1 MQKIPLN
8 KGGVYMPKFMRY
20 FLFGFVFVL
29 GMSVGTYLGIGKNKA
44 VYEENNS
51 SKNIV
56 PVQDVVIR
64 NTQSEKTPE
73 PKVIETIVEETK
85 ISPYAKLIIEKKF
98 TKCGH
103 TTVEVIDVPNE
114 LINMTEKEI
123 MKKYENWEVRSFNSK
138 EVSLYREISA
148 NCNDHFVLKDKD
160 GFLAIYTNVT
170 DDKMNLKEVTDI
182 DVSSLP
188 SGDMENLKRGIFI
201 YGQDELSSILE
212 DFNS

>member
-1 MQKIPLN
+1 
-8 KGGVYMPKFMRY
+8 MPKFMKY

-29 GMSVGTYLGIGKNKA
+29 GISIGTYLGIDKNKA
-44 VYEENNS
+44 VYKEEDS
-51 SKNIV
+51 PKNIV

-64 NTQSEKTPE
+64 NTQNEKTLE
-73 PKVIETIVEETK
+73 PKVIETVVEETK

-103 TTVEVIDVPNE
+103 TTVEVIDIPNE

-123 MKKYENWEVRSFNSK
+123 MKKYENWDVRSFNSK
-138 EVSLYREISA
+138 EVSLYREIVA

-160 GFLAIYTNVT
+160 GYLAIYTNVT
-170 DDKMNLKEVTDI
+170 DNKMNLKEVTDI
-182 DVSSLP
+182 DISNLP
-188 SGDMENLKRGIFI
+188 SGDKENLKKGILV
-201 YGQDELSSILE
+201 YGQEELSSLLE

>member
-1 MQKIPLN
+1 
-8 KGGVYMPKFMRY
+8 MPKFMRY

-103 TTVEVIDVPNE
+103 TTVEVIDVPSE

>member
-1 MQKIPLN
+1 
-8 KGGVYMPKFMRY
+8 MPKFMKY

-29 GMSVGTYLGIGKNKA
+29 GMSVGTYLGIDKNKV
-44 VYEENNS
+44 VYKEDDS
-51 SKNIV
+51 TKNIV

-64 NTQSEKTPE
+64 NTQNEKTPE

-103 TTVEVIDVPNE
+103 TTVEVIDVPSE

-138 EVSLYREISA
+138 EVSLYREIVA

-160 GFLAIYTNVT
+160 GYLAIYTNVT

-182 DVSSLP
+182 DVSNLP
-188 SGDMENLKRGIFI
+188 SGDRENLKEGIFV
-201 YGQDELSSILE
+201 YGQEELSSLLE

>member
-1 MQKIPLN
+1 
-8 KGGVYMPKFMRY
+8 MPKFMKC

-29 GMSVGTYLGIGKNKA
+29 GMSIGTYLGIDKNKT
-44 VYEENNS
+44 VYKENNV

-64 NTQSEKTPE
+64 NTQKEKTPE
-73 PKVIETIVEETK
+73 PTVIETVVEETK

-123 MKKYENWEVRSFNSK
+123 MKKYENWEVRSFSSK
-138 EVSLYREISA
+138 EVSLYREIAA

-182 DVSSLP
+182 DVSGLP
-188 SGDMENLKRGIFI
+188 SGDVENLKKGIFI